1 VREYGEDSDFV
12 RVRLR
17 GLPPSASELQFIDSA
32 RIYAAQKRLVE
43 VLDDEP
49 LIAGFDVSGG
59 GSAWNVTRFRST
71 PPILILGE
79 AGRESSVLIA
89 RAAEVMRGEFAGRRS
104 PVSPRCLSTR
114 RSEHPWSSVCI
125 LLVFTT

>member
-1 VREYGEDSDFV
+1 MREYGEDSDFV

-49 LIAGFDVSGG
+49 LIAGFDVSGRRERLECHPLPVNPADPDLG
-59 GSAWNVTRFRST
+59 G
-71 PPILILGE
+71 
-79 AGRESSVLIA
+79 GRA
-89 RAAEVMRGEFAGRRS
+89 
-104 PVSPRCLSTR
+104 
-114 RSEHPWSSVCI
+114 
-125 LLVFTT
+125 